1 VCRMLSESLLGDE
14 LEENGEG
21 CSFGR
26 DENSI
31 SGAESVILDE
41 RDGPST
47 LAA

>member
-14 LEENGEG
+14 LGEDGEG
-21 CSFGR
+21 CSFRR

-31 SGAESVILDE
+31 SRAESMILDG
-41 RDGPST
+41 RDGSST